1 MRVAVVGAAG
11 RMGHVVASAVVAAE
25 DMELGPLVD
34 VAGGESIA
42 TDVSAALTADVVV
55 DFTHPGAVAANLPIY
70 RSGDVDV
77 VVGTSGFDE
86 ARLTDTATLWEGA
99 SSTCLVVPNF
109 SIGAV
114 LMMRMAREAAPHFGA
129 AEVIELHHDNKVD
142 APSGTALATAEA
154 IAAAGDHA
162 RQADADDLSRGRR
175 VGDVNVHA
183 VRLPGLLAHQ
193 EVLMGNPGEV
203 LTIRHDTTDRQSFVP
218 GILLAI
224 RSVGDLPAGLSVG
237 LEQLL

>member
-99 SSTCLVVPNF
+99 SSTCTTEAWPF
-109 SIGAV
+109 WRAKDRAV
-114 LMMRMAREAAPHFGA
+114 SPSTSFRSASAP
-129 AEVIELHHDNKVD
+129 
-142 APSGTALATAEA
+142 
-154 IAAAGDHA
+154 
-162 RQADADDLSRGRR
+162 
-175 VGDVNVHA
+175 
-183 VRLPGLLAHQ
+183 
-193 EVLMGNPGEV
+193 
-203 LTIRHDTTDRQSFVP
+203 
-218 GILLAI
+218 
-224 RSVGDLPAGLSVG
+224 
-237 LEQLL
+237 